1 VTIWLTAVLVVCL
14 LNIGVMLVGAR
25 RARSRKRIA

>member
-1 VTIWLTAVLVVCL
+1 MTIWLAALLIICL
-14 LNIGVMLVGAR
+14 LNIAVMLVGAR